1 MAESRLRRRLRSL
14 DETLTAKPDSA
25 LVDYL
30 RIPER
35 FISPGRKIFTRVL
48 YALAALFLAVLIVYL
63 DRDGY
68 RDIESAPVPGGLSLL
83 DCLYY
88 ATVSLST
95 TGYGDITPVTPSA
108 RLINVLVITPLRVAF
123 LIVLIGTTVE
133 TLTAASRQALKI
145 QRWRNSVRNHTVV
158 IGYGTKG
165 KTAVA
170 AMIGDGVLPGD
181 IVVVDTDQSALDR
194 ASTAQLVT
202 VRGDANKSDVLR
214 LAGAQHAA
222 SIIVATNSDPT
233 AVLVTLTARE
243 LAPKAKIIASIREAE
258 NQHLLRQSGAD
269 SVVVSSETAG
279 RLLGIATTT
288 PSVVEMIED
297 LLTPDAG
304 FAIGEREVE
313 RKEVGGSPRHL
324 SDIVLGVVRDGELMR
339 VDAPEVDALEA
350 SDRLLYIR
358 STGE

>member
-1 MAESRLRRRLRSL
+1 MAKGRLRRRLEAI
-14 DETLTAKPDSA
+14 DENLAAKPDSA

-30 RIPER
+30 HIPEK
-35 FISPGRKIFTRVL
+35 FVSPGRRIARRLF
-48 YALAALFLAVLIVYL
+48 YALAALFAAVLIVYL

-68 RDIESAPVPGGLSLL
+68 RDVRESPLTFL
-83 DCLYY
+83 DCFYY

-95 TGYGDITPVTPSA
+95 TGYGDITPYTETA

-123 LIVLIGTTVE
+123 LIVLVGTTVE
-133 TLTAASRQALKI
+133 TLTTASRQALKI

-165 KTAVA
+165 RTAVA
-170 AMIGDGVLPGD
+170 AMIGDGVAPAD
-181 IVVVDTDQSALDR
+181 IVVVDTDQPSLDR
-194 ASTAQLVT
+194 ANAAGLVT

-214 LAGAQHAA
+214 LAGAQHAH

-243 LAPKAKIIASIREAE
+243 LSPNAKIIASVREAE

-279 RLLGIATTT
+279 RLLGIATST

-304 FAIGEREVE
+304 FAIAEREVE
-313 RKEVGGSPRHL
+313 PKEVGGSPRHL
-324 SDIVLGVVRDGELMR
+324 HDLVLGVVRDGKLLR
-339 VDAPEVDALEA
+339 VDDPDADALE
-350 SDRLLYIR
+350 STDRLLYVR
-358 STGE
+358 SAGD

>member
-1 MAESRLRRRLRSL
+1 LRRRLEAI
-14 DETLTAKPDSA
+14 DENLAAKPDSA

-30 RIPER
+30 HIPEK
-35 FISPGRKIFTRVL
+35 FVSPGRRIARRLL
-48 YALAALFLAVLIVYL
+48 YALAALFAAVLIVYL

-68 RDIESAPVPGGLSLL
+68 RDVRDGPLTFL

-95 TGYGDITPVTPSA
+95 TGYGDITPYTETA
-108 RLINVLVITPLRVAF
+108 RLVNVLVITPLRVAF
-123 LIVLIGTTVE
+123 LIVLVGTTVE
-133 TLTAASRQALKI
+133 TLTTASRQSLKI
-145 QRWRNSVRNHTVV
+145 QRWRNTVRNHTVV

-165 KTAVA
+165 RTAVA
-170 AMIGDGVLPGD
+170 AMIGDGVAPAD
-181 IVVVDTDQSALDR
+181 IVVVDTDQPSLDR
-194 ASTAQLVT
+194 ANAAGLVT

-214 LAGAQHAA
+214 LAGAQHAN

-243 LAPKAKIIASIREAE
+243 LSPNAKIIASVREAE

-279 RLLGIATTT
+279 RLLGMATST
-288 PSVVEMIED
+288 PSVVEIIED

-304 FAIGEREVE
+304 FAIAEREVE
-313 RKEVGGSPRHL
+313 SKEVGGSPRHL
-324 SDIVLGVVRDGELMR
+324 HDLVLGVVREGKLLR
-339 VDAPEVDALEA
+339 VDDPDADALE
-350 SDRLLYIR
+350 STDRLLYVR
-358 STGE
+358 SAGD